1 MIKNKKIK
9 NNFNFYI
16 IKYLYLIF
24 VLFFHVIVMGLQVYC
39 HTESLGYCSISQGP
53 KRLDVELQSTHL
65 LYGFHPHAD
74 NAGST
79 SRIY

>member
-1 MIKNKKIK
+1 
-9 NNFNFYI
+9 
-16 IKYLYLIF
+16 
-24 VLFFHVIVMGLQVYC
+24 MGLQVYC
-39 HTESLGYCSISQGP
+39 HTEPLSYCSISQGP

-65 LYGFHPHAD
+65 LYGFHPHAE